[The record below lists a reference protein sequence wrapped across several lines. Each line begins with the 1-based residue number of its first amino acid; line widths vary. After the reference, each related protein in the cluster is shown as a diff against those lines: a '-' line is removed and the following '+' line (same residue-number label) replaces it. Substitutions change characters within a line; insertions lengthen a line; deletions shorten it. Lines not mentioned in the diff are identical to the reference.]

1 MLPLSAETDKSISTV
16 GIVFLNAKTPAVS
29 SLDVGTHF
37 EKRHDNLLRE
47 IDRICTQLPENFVK
61 LNFEEAE
68 REVNTH
74 FGKRKQRHYL
84 LTRDAFSLLV
94 MGMTGKTAMMWKI
107 RYIEAFNALEKTVV
121 ENSTALAR
129 EAGYTQGRDEALA
142 LPAVEKERKEAYLKG
157 MAEGKRLQIKRDGLN
172 LLARILNYRA
182 RGLTQGE
189 TARILG
195 ISQQRVSDLLARARK
210 LGLVPNRPA
219 RPVQGN
225 LLEVG
230 A

>member
-1 MLPLSAETDKSISTV
+1 MADANLPEVIFDINDPAFLITERFHGKPAILSTQVADR
-16 GIVFLNAKTPAVS
+16 FLRNH
-29 SLDVGTHF
+29 G
-37 EKRHDNLLRE
+37 NLLRDIGNLRGALPKSFDE
-47 IDRICTQLPENFVK
+47 ANFGRIAIKDRKGE
-61 LNFEEAE
+61 
-68 REVNTH
+68 
-74 FGKRKQRHYL
+74 KRPAYL
-84 LTRDAFSLLV
+84 LTRDAFTLLV

-142 LPAVEKERKEAYLKG
+142 LPAVEKERKAAYLKG

-172 LLARILNYRA
+172 LLTRILDYRA
-182 RGLTQGE
+182 KGLTQGE
-189 TARILG
+189 TARLLG
-195 ISQQRVSDLLARARK
+195 ISHQRVSDLLARARK
-210 LGLVPNRPA
+210 LGLMPTSPV

>member
-1 MLPLSAETDKSISTV
+1 MAEQSLSQLTPIINDNDLKFIESNGKILFSTEEIGRQLGYRNPSKSVNMLYSRNQTELAGYAV
-16 GIVFLNAKTPAVS
+16 GIKLMSTDGKYYEVRHFTEEGVYILSMLANTPRAAVFRAQLA
-29 SLDVGTHF
+29 
-37 EKRHDNLLRE
+37 RLLRE
-47 IDRICTQLPENFVK
+47 LRERRV
-61 LNFEEAE
+61 EA
-68 REVNTH
+68 
-74 FGKRKQRHYL
+74 
-84 LTRDAFSLLV
+84 
-94 MGMTGKTAMMWKI
+94 
-107 RYIEAFNALEKTVV
+107 
-121 ENSTALAR
+121 AR

-142 LPAVEKERKEAYLKG
+142 LPAVDAERKAAYLKG

-182 RGLTQGE
+182 KGLTQGE

-210 LGLVPNRPA
+210 LGLVPKLPA
-219 RPVQGN
+219 CPVQGN